1 MWRRFHESG
10 DAVVVHV
17 DLRPDADRETE
28 ALAWLDAAE
37 HVRRG
42 RFLRDRPR
50 REFTLCRAAL
60 RALLCKRLACG
71 NTELCFETSEH
82 GKPLAL
88 VDGVPT
94 PADFSVSHSGGHGLI
109 AFVPEGRI
117 GVDVEERSARRD
129 LAGDIKVLFAPEERA
144 ALGAAEG
151 DLRIDLFYRL
161 WTLKEALVKATGA
174 GLSLDTAG
182 FEIPPALYGNAR
194 GRATHCEFRHPGVPG
209 AAWRLETLGNGRFAA
224 ALARELPKRG

>member
-1 MWRRFHESG
+1 MWRRFHESA

-17 DLRPDADRETE
+17 DLDPDADRETE
-28 ALAWLDAAE
+28 ALVWLDEAE
-37 HVRRG
+37 HGRRG
-42 RFLRDRPR
+42 RFLRDQPR

-71 NTELCFETSEH
+71 NTELSFETSEY

-88 VDGVPT
+88 VDGVPA
-94 PADFSVSHSGGHGLI
+94 PADFSVSHSGSHGLI

-129 LAGDIKVLFAPEERA
+129 LAGDIRVLFAPEERA

-151 DLRIDLFYRL
+151 DLRIELFYRL
-161 WTLKEALVKATGA
+161 WTLKEALVKATGT

-182 FEIPPALYGNAR
+182 FEIPAALYRDA
-194 GRATHCEFRHPGVPG
+194 GRRAPPFEFRHPGLPG
-209 AAWRLETLGNGRFAA
+209 AAWRLETLDNSRFAA
-224 ALARELPKRG
+224 ALARELPERG